1 MNLNEIYDEIS
12 RRTDTEKTKINVAE
26 TKRVISELFKILA
39 GMDAAGSAEIVSKGL
54 SAAKKK
60 LAPA

>member
-26 TKRVISELFKILA
+26 TKRVLSEFFKLLA
-39 GMDAAGSAEIVSKGL
+39 GMDAASSAEIVAKGL
-54 SAAKKK
+54 TTAKKK
-60 LAPA
+60 LATA